1 MKKSNVLS
9 KTNGASPSSETP
21 TKASK
26 TAVKADQDTTKVHVR
41 RPMNA
46 FMIFSQRE
54 RPLIHQQ
61 YPNCDN
67 RAVSK
72 MLGERWYS
80 LSKPDKADFHK
91 LATKLKQDHFA
102 ANPDW
107 KWRNKLE
114 KQKSS
119 NSVAKRFK
127 GSKSSSVESSL
138 GEEDNWKEETQKTAT
153 NSSSSDSSL
162 IKSEEELNSDP
173 QSPAI
178 LEPTIKLLDAHTNNL
193 KRKNSAETLTLS
205 VENDSSLLS
214 SSQRSSVSSPL
225 QADTIEQ
232 DVDKELPSPNSLANH
247 ALVKVIEERINNS
260 QGKFFHQN
268 TNNIYRGEI

>member
-9 KTNGASPSSETP
+9 SYKTNGTSPEAP
-21 TKASK
+21 TKSSK
-26 TAVKADQDTTKVHVR
+26 AAIKAGQDTAKVHVR

-72 MLGERWYS
+72 MLGKCWYS

-91 LATKLKQDHFA
+91 LATKLKQEHFA

-114 KQKSS
+114 KQKSTY
-119 NSVAKRFK
+119 SVAKRFK

-138 GEEDNWKEETQKTAT
+138 GEEDIWREEAQKSAT
-153 NSSSSDSSL
+153 NSSSSDSGL
-162 IKSEEELNSDP
+162 IKSEEELNSNP

-178 LEPTIKLLDAHTNNL
+178 LKQTVKLLDSHTNSV
-193 KRKNSAETLTLS
+193 KRKNSAETLAS
-205 VENDSSLLS
+205 SIENESSLLS

-225 QADTIEQ
+225 LADTIEQ

-247 ALVKVIEERINNS
+247 ALVKVIEDRISNS
-260 QGKFFHQN
+260 QGKHFHQN
-268 TNNIYRGEI
+268 TNNR